1 VNYNPSTTK
10 LNSQGGR
17 CEVLEGSLED
27 EEEPLPLRSLF
38 TKPVLISV
46 TNYGHHGL
54 LEMAAST
61 LLPLIWSTSVEFGGL
76 DMSPVSIGLWM
87 AVYGVL
93 DGILQCIAF
102 PCIVGHFGPRR
113 VFITSIVA
121 FVPIYLMFPFENLM
135 LRSGSSVSVLWVLI
149 MLQLGSMSIAN
160 MGFGTCSPNFYLLY
174 QPC

>member
-27 EEEPLPLRSLF
+27 EEKPLPLRSLF
-38 TKPVLISV
+38 TRPVLISV

-93 DGILQCIAF
+93 DGILQYIAF
-102 PCIVGHFGPRR
+102 PCIVGRFGPRR
-113 VFITSIVA
+113 VFITSIIA
-121 FVPIYLMFPFENLM
+121 FAPIYLMFPFENLM